1 MQLQLGILV
10 FGQDGERRVASTC
23 ADFKERVGPGT
34 FLRDLVQDGEFLLQ
48 PLAVL
53 EKVGCVV
60 LVKEV
65 PPFRGIC
72 IETV

>member
-53 EKVGCVV
+53 EEVGRVI

-72 IETV
+72 IEAV